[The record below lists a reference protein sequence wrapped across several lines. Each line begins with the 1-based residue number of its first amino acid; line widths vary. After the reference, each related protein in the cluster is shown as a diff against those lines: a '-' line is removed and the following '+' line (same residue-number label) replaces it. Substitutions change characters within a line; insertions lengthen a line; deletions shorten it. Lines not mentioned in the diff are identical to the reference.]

1 RSPRRGWLVLT
12 ALFAVLLGSLAI
24 GIWGTILRPAAYE
37 VRGELVARPSANT
50 ILVRHDPIPALG
62 MGAMELM
69 AVHVDPAVFEAS
81 EARVGDR
88 VRLAVRPVDDQ
99 LILVRIER
107 LN

>member
-1 RSPRRGWLVLT
+1 M
-12 ALFAVLLGSLAI
+12 
-24 GIWGTILRPAAYE
+24 
-37 VRGELVARPSANT
+37 RGELVARPSANI

-69 AVHVDPAVFEAS
+69 AIAGDPALLDAS
-81 EARVGDR
+81 GARVGDR

-107 LN
+107 LRD